1 MKYRGDQFSSEE
13 IKSINCLGKIVSH
26 VFKIDV
32 SELRSKVR
40 KRRFTDAR
48 KVLSSVSSSNIDVGI
63 FNRFKSTEFNCLA
76 LTSWYLDVDHSSI
89 SYAIDKSTELYD
101 VDNEFKMLYDSVISL
116 INQPTEDL
124 LNRIDMAEHEMDR
137 FIWSD
142 VKDNISFTH
151 KLRYSLAPEDTLL
164 EIANM
169 YSRGYSP
176 SLIADKYK
184 IIPSFV
190 SYVAK
195 MRNVNKISRGASF
208 MTASQLISRRSAS
221 LAPSLKSVQTVN
233 Y

>member
-1 MKYRGDQFSSEE
+1 MKYRGDQFSGEE

-32 SELRSKVR
+32 SELRSKIR

-63 FNRFKSTEFNCLA
+63 CNRFRCDSFKHLA
-76 LTSWYLDVDHSSI
+76 LTTWYLDVDHSTI
-89 SYAIDKSTELYD
+89 SYSIDKCTELYHTD
-101 VDNEFKMLYDSVISL
+101 SEFKMLYDSVIAM
-116 INQPTEDL
+116 INQPSEEL
-124 LNRIDMAEHEMDR
+124 LKRIDTTKHEMER
-137 FIWSD
+137 FVWSD

-151 KLRYSLAPEDTLL
+151 KLRYSLAPEDVLL
-164 EIANM
+164 EIANL

-176 SLIADKYK
+176 ALIADKYK

-190 SYVAK
+190 SYVVK

-221 LAPSLKSVQTVN
+221 LAPSIKSENKVS